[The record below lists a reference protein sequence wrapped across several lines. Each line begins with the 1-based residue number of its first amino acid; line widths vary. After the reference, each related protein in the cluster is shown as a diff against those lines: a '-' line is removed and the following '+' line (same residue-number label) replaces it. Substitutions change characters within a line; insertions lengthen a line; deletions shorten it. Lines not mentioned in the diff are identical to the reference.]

1 MATNPRIDYLRIATW
16 DSATYAYLSAMIN
29 DQVITK
35 PGHWL
40 QYHGR
45 RSDDGGI
52 FHGQGIQGTR
62 PHMIAHMSG
71 ERSDDWANY
80 FMHAE
85 WTDKIYCTRL
95 DLQVTIAEPKEHDGV
110 ALYDKVH
117 RKVKSIVRS
126 PGVTTVYV
134 GARSSQL
141 FIRVY
146 EKVLEERFLR
156 CEFELKQ
163 DYARNAWDSLV
174 AVKVTKAD
182 LFNSCLEKS
191 SLPKNYRDWF
201 RSNSDRTD
209 ALSAQQ
215 LEKDLQ
221 AQLTYIK
228 NTELALTKLL
238 YQHTTQQAVY
248 GLIGRLERLRV
259 RVT

>member
-1 MATNPRIDYLRIATW
+1 MSTNPKIDYLRIATW
-16 DSATYAYLSAMIN
+16 DSATYAYLASMIN
-29 DQVITK
+29 EQVITK

-52 FHGQGIQGTR
+52 FHGQGMQGYKN
-62 PHMIAHMSG
+62 HHIAHMSG
-71 ERSDDWANY
+71 ERSDDWADY
-80 FMHAE
+80 FMKAD
-85 WTDKIYCTRL
+85 WTDKIYCTRI
-95 DLQVTIAEPKEHDGV
+95 DLQVTISEPKEHDGV
-110 ALYDKVH
+110 ALYEKVH

-146 EKVLEERFLR
+146 EKVLDERFLR

-174 AVKVTKAD
+174 AVKSTKDD
-182 LFNSCLEKS
+182 LFNSCLKKS
-191 SLPKNYRDWF
+191 SLPKNYRKWF
-201 RSNSDRTD
+201 AVNSDRTD

-215 LEKDLQ
+215 LEKDLE
-221 AQLTYIK
+221 AQLTYLR
-228 NTELALTKLL
+228 NTELALTRLL
-238 YQHTTQQAVY
+238 YQHSTQQAVY
-248 GLIGRLERLRV
+248 GLIGRLEGLR
-259 RVT
+259 RKLT

>member
-1 MATNPRIDYLRIATW
+1 
-16 DSATYAYLSAMIN
+16 MIN

-52 FHGQGIQGTR
+52 FHGQGIQGGR
-62 PHMIAHMSG
+62 PHHIAHMSG
-71 ERSDDWANY
+71 ERSDDWASY

-85 WTDKIYCTRL
+85 WTDKIYCTRI
-95 DLQVTIAEPKEHDGV
+95 DLQVTIAEPTEHDGV
-110 ALYDKVH
+110 ALYEKVH

-163 DYARNAWDSLV
+163 DYARNAWDALV
-174 AVKVTKAD
+174 ASSVTKAD

-191 SLPKNYRDWF
+191 SLPQNYRDWF
-201 RSNSDRTD
+201 RSDSDRTD

-221 AQLTYIK
+221 AQLTYLK
-228 NTELALTKLL
+228 NTELALTRLL
-238 YQHTTQQAVY
+238 QQHSTQQAVY
-248 GLIGRLERLRV
+248 GLIGRLERERR

>member
-1 MATNPRIDYLRIATW
+1 
-16 DSATYAYLSAMIN
+16 MIN

-52 FHGQGIQGTR
+52 FHGQGIQGSR
-62 PHMIAHMSG
+62 NHHIAHMSG
-71 ERSDDWANY
+71 ERSDDWADY

-85 WTDKIYCTRL
+85 WTDKIYCTRI
-95 DLQVTIAEPKEHDGV
+95 DLQVTIEEPKEHDGLE
-110 ALYDKVH
+110 LYEKVH

-146 EKVLEERFLR
+146 EKVLDERFLR

-163 DYARNAWDSLV
+163 DYARNAWDELV
-174 AVKVTKAD
+174 ASSVTKSD
-182 LFNSCLEKS
+182 LFNSCLKKS
-191 SLPKNYRDWF
+191 SLPQNYKEWF
-201 RSNSDRTD
+201 RSDSDRTD

-221 AQLTYIK
+221 AQLAYLK
-228 NTELALTKLL
+228 NTELALTRLL
-238 YQHTTQQAVY
+238 HQHSTQQAVY
-248 GLIGRLERLRV
+248 GLIGRLERERR

>member
-1 MATNPRIDYLRIATW
+1 
-16 DSATYAYLSAMIN
+16 MIN
-29 DQVITK
+29 DQTITK

-52 FHGQGIQGTR
+52 FHGQGMQGYR
-62 PHMIAHMSG
+62 NHHIAHMSG
-71 ERSDDWANY
+71 ERSDEWANY
-80 FMHAE
+80 FMKAD
-85 WTDKIYCTRL
+85 WTDKIYCTRI
-95 DLQVTIAEPKEHDGV
+95 DLQVTIKEPKEHDGV
-110 ALYDKVH
+110 ALYEKVH

-146 EKVLEERFLR
+146 EKVLDERFLR

-174 AVKVTKAD
+174 ESTATKAD
-182 LFNSCLEKS
+182 LFNSCLKKS
-191 SLPKNYRDWF
+191 SLPNNYREWF
-201 RSNSDRTD
+201 KANSDRTD

-221 AQLTYIK
+221 AQLTYLR
-228 NTELALTKLL
+228 NTELALNKLL
-238 YQHTTQQAVY
+238 YQHSTQQAVY
-248 GLIGRLERLRV
+248 GLIGRLERLR
-259 RVT
+259 RNLT